1 MQVRGIRGGAFSI
14 RPLVPSYKLETP
26 NFLNFEDSL
35 LNKSLFTRSSNIAY
49 HPNGLEFE
57 PDPYG
62 THQIGFISFFL
73 NTLEIPPE
81 VRCCQS
87 KNYLTIC
94 PLNTPDL

>member
-14 RPLVPSYKLETP
+14 RPLVPSYKIETP

-49 HPNGLEFE
+49 HPNGPEFE

-73 NTLEIPPE
+73 YTLEIPPE
-81 VRCCQS
+81 VRCRQS